1 MEAGANKVVK
11 ICKEE
16 KGTVSM
22 YVSMCL
28 CVLGVCVCMYVCGR
42 RRSRGGC
49 YILFVFFLS
58 VFILRWADFV
68 WPGPRLRQRSF
79 WPMAHVD
86 GG

>member
-28 CVLGVCVCMYVCGR
+28 CVLGVCVCMYV
-42 RRSRGGC
+42 GGEG
-49 YILFVFFLS
+49 VEVAVTFFLFS
-58 VFILRWADFV
+58 
-68 WPGPRLRQRSF
+68 SF
-79 WPMAHVD
+79 LFSF
-86 GG
+86 